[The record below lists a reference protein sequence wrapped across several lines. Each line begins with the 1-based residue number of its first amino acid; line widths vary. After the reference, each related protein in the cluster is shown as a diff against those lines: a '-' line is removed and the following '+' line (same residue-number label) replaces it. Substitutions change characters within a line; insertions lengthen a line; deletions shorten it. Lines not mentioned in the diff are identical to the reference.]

1 MSRFELYSP
10 EGLRVDGRRF
20 NELRNFKCS
29 LGTHAKAAD
38 GSARVEMGTSHVVCT
53 VSGPQEPTSRSKT
66 DNNKATLTVNLVV
79 APFSTTERQ
88 KHASNERPMQE
99 ISINLRET
107 FETAVITHF
116 APRTEVVVNIHVLAQ
131 DGDLMPACVNAMC
144 LALVDAGVPMLEFV
158 AAVGVAVCGDVPL
171 LDPNHIE
178 AQELPS
184 LTVGTLGGTNK
195 VSLMLLEKRLIM
207 DCLEPATNLGLEG
220 CKLVREIMD
229 DEIRRSFANA

>member
-20 NELRNFKCS
+20 NELRHFKCT

-38 GSARVEMGTSHVVCT
+38 GSARVEMGASHVVCT
-53 VSGPQEPTSRSKT
+53 VEGPQQPTSRSKM
-66 DNNKATLTVNLVV
+66 DISKATLTVNLVI

-88 KHASNERPMQE
+88 KHGTNERPLQE

-144 LALVDAGVPMLEFV
+144 LALVDAGVPMLEYV
-158 AAVGVAVCGDVPL
+158 AAVGVALCNEVPM

-178 AQELPS
+178 AQELPTV
-184 LTVGTLGGTNK
+184 TVGVVGKTNR
-195 VSLMLLEKRLIM
+195 VSLLLLEKRMIM
-207 DCLEPATNLGLEG
+207 DCLEPVVDLGIEG
-220 CKLVREIMD
+220 CKVVRDIMD
-229 DEIRRSFANA
+229 QEVRRKLANV